1 MGAYNTHCGRCKGM
15 AEAFDT
21 LGMLYQN
28 LQDAGCDAQTVQACM
43 ALAEAGNASR
53 MLGLLLKHRATL
65 CQTVRAEQK
74 KVDCLDYLIYALKK
88 GAENPKQGI

>member
-1 MGAYNTHCGRCKGM
+1 
-15 AEAFDT
+15 
-21 LGMLYQN
+21 
-28 LQDAGCDAQTVQACM
+28 
-43 ALAEAGNASR
+43 

>member
-1 MGAYNTHCGRCKGM
+1 M

-43 ALAEAGNASR
+43 ALAEAGNASG

-65 CQTVRAEQK
+65 CAEQK

>member
-1 MGAYNTHCGRCKGM
+1 M

-43 ALAEAGNASR
+43 APGRSGKRERNAGPPPETPRNP
-53 MLGLLLKHRATL
+53 LPN
-65 CQTVRAEQK
+65 
-74 KVDCLDYLIYALKK
+74 
-88 GAENPKQGI
+88 GARGAKRKWIAWIT

>member
-1 MGAYNTHCGRCKGM
+1 M

-43 ALAEAGNASR
+43 ALAEAGNASG

-65 CQTVRAEQK
+65 WQAVRAEQK

-88 GAENPKQGI
+88 DAENAKHGI